1 MEWLGT
7 SPLRHWLRWLCGEG
21 GPRQRE
27 VAILVSLSIA
37 VAVSV
42 ASAGVYLGNLTQT
55 ARAQD
60 RASADTAL
68 PDVMGSR
75 CQDQS
80 ARSASRSPA
89 VGLADQF
96 NDGGG
101 EVFR

>member
-1 MEWLGT
+1 
-7 SPLRHWLRWLCGEG
+7 
-21 GPRQRE
+21 
-27 VAILVSLSIA
+27 VAILVSLSIAVA

-42 ASAGVYLGNLTQT
+42 ASAGVYLGNLTKT

-89 VGLADQF
+89 VGLADHF